1 MQALEGVKI
10 LDLTRLAPGPY
21 CVMLLADLGAD
32 VIRIE
37 EFGPRTGRRAE
48 QPTVSEIYSEAHG
61 FASPNSPYNA
71 LNRNKRSISLNLRME
86 ESRKVF
92 YKLAETTDVVV
103 EEFRPGVT
111 KRLGVDYETLRQI
124 NPRIIYCAVTGF
136 GQDGPYR
143 DQVGHDINYVALA
156 GALSLI
162 GNRGG
167 PLVVPHN
174 FIADLA
180 GGGMH
185 AAIAILAAL
194 IAREKTG
201 RGQFV
206 DVSMFDGV
214 VSLMSMVLSYYF
226 ATNVAPGPG
235 EHVDNGGFPFYSV
248 YETKDGKYISI
259 GAIEPGFWANLC
271 RVIGRED
278 LVSVQWD
285 TGAKRDEM
293 FARLRETFKLKSRD
307 QWSRILSQVDSC
319 AGRVQSLDELPS
331 DAHIR
336 HRKLIVE
343 MMDPREGKVRQVG
356 SPFKLS
362 ETPPQ
367 IRRHTPAPG
376 EHTEEVLLEVGFSK
390 TDIQALREKGACN

>member
-21 CVMLLADLGAD
+21 CVMLLADLGAN

-37 EFGPRTGRRAE
+37 EFGPRIGRRAGH
-48 QPTVSEIYSEAHG
+48 PTVSEVYSEAHG

-71 LNRNKRSISLNLRME
+71 LNRNKRSICLNLRIE
-86 ESRKVF
+86 ESREVF

-111 KRLGVDYETLRQI
+111 KHLGVDYETLCQI
-124 NPRIIYCAVTGF
+124 NPRVIYCAITGF
-136 GQDGPYR
+136 GQDGHYR
-143 DQVGHDINYVALA
+143 DRVGHDVNYLALA

-174 FIADLA
+174 FIADFA

-194 IAREKTG
+194 MAREKTG

-214 VSLMSMVLSYYF
+214 VSLMSMILSYFF
-226 ATNVAPGPG
+226 ATKVAPGPG
-235 EHVDNGGFPFYSV
+235 EHLNDGGFPFYNV

-259 GAIEPGFWANLC
+259 GCIEPGFWANLC
-271 RVIGRED
+271 HAIGRED
-278 LVSVQWD
+278 LIPAQWD
-285 TGAKRDEM
+285 TGAKRDET
-293 FARLRETFKLKSRD
+293 FAILQETFKLKSRD
-307 QWSRILSQVDSC
+307 QWEQILGQIDSC
-319 AGRVQSLDELPS
+319 MGKVQSLDEVPS
-331 DAHIR
+331 DPHIWS
-336 HRKLIVE
+336 RKLIVKITN
-343 MMDPREGKVRQVG
+343 PREGEVWQVG

-362 ETPPQ
+362 DPP
-367 IRRHTPAPG
+367 H
-376 EHTEEVLLEVGFSK
+376 K
-390 TDIQALREKGACN
+390 